1 MALHL
6 FSSCVMKI
14 YYYLL
19 LLLAAKVSNNKREQH
34 SLENYFRKTDDDLRV
49 MDLINNVYLEN
60 RQIFLV
66 KFLVLIKPFLSYLL

>member
-6 FSSCVMKI
+6 FSYCVMKI

-66 KFLVLIKPFLSYLL
+66 KFSVLIKPFLSYLL